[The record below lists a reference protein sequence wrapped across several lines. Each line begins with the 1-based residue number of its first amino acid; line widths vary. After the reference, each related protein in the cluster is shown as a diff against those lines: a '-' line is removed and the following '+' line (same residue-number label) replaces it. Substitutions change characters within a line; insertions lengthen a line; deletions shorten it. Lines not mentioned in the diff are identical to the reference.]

1 MPTIHRPSRRSPS
14 SRITL
19 LSLTALLITTVVLL
33 PHEANAQRRKKN
45 DFVRVQDSGGFCDTA
60 RWKLVF
66 HDEFNGDGL
75 DLTKWYPYLPYSDDG
90 SDQCDG
96 CRYMSGSNTIFR
108 DEMISVNNGS
118 LKLGVAKRSGTWY
131 GHEAEYEGS
140 VIRTK
145 GGVTYT
151 YGRFEV
157 RCRIP
162 SGKGLWPAFWGFGGQ
177 TEIDAFELCGE
188 KPKWM
193 KGSLHNWVKPKHSN
207 TGKHKSV
214 DLSKAMHRYAVEWE
228 EDEVRWY
235 LDDKLVYSRGRF
247 VDKKGRPLPACGR
260 TPGENAL
267 APYYP
272 RSEDGL
278 SLILDLVVSNPG
290 GYCKGPKKPIEY
302 PADAVLEVDWIRAY
316 QRYPTEPRVNR
327 CAQARFLKIEP
338 ARRPLQSG
346 EECAISIEGPHGAL
360 EWETGAG
367 LRITARNED
376 GITVTPSG
384 SGGAS
389 WVRASCERD
398 PCTQEPSTFEE
409 QVELAR

>member
-1 MPTIHRPSRRSPS
+1 MPTTDRSLNGS
-14 SRITL
+14 SGKLIRL
-19 LSLTALLITTVVLL
+19 LSPAVLLIAAVVLF
-33 PHEANAQRRKKN
+33 PQEADAQRRKKN
-45 DFVRVQDSGGFCDTA
+45 EFVRAQDSGGVCDTA

-66 HDEFNGDGL
+66 HDEFNGNGL
-75 DLTKWYPYLPYSDDG
+75 DLAKWYPYLPYSDDG

-96 CRYMSGSNTIFR
+96 CRYMSGSNSIFR
-108 DEMISVNNGS
+108 DEMIRVDNGS
-118 LKLGVAKRSGTWY
+118 LKLGVATRSGTWY
-131 GHEAEYEGS
+131 GHDAEYEGS

-162 SGKGLWPAFWGFGGQ
+162 SGNGLWPAFWGFGGQ
-177 TEIDAFELCGE
+177 TEIDVFELCGE

-193 KGSLHNWVKPKHSN
+193 KGSLHNWVEPKHSN

-214 DLSKAMHRYAVEWE
+214 DLSKEMHRYAVEWE

-235 LDDKLVYSRGRF
+235 LDDELVHSRGRF

-260 TPGENAL
+260 SPGKNAL

-272 RSEDGL
+272 RSEDGI

-290 GYCKGPKKPIEY
+290 GYCKGPKKRIEF

-316 QRYPTEPRVNR
+316 QRHPTEPRINL
-327 CAQARFLKIEP
+327 CAQARTLRVEP
-338 ARRPLQSG
+338 AGRSLRPG
-346 EECAISIEGPHGAL
+346 EECTVTIEGPHGAM

-367 LRITARNED
+367 LRTTARTER

-384 SGGAS
+384 QSGAS

-398 PCTQEPSTFEE
+398 PCTQGPATFEA